1 MATTRYLQ
9 SKRRVTAVDKVDL
22 IPADVSDDTDQID
35 LVSDTDG
42 DYENDGSDSS
52 SDEEGLAEE
61 EVNAADTEMDS
72 DTDFHVL

>member
-1 MATTRYLQ
+1 MGGKTHPFPGG
-9 SKRRVTAVDKVDL
+9 DL
-22 IPADVSDDTDQID
+22 IPAHVSDAADQID
-35 LVSDTDG
+35 LVSDTDD

>member
-1 MATTRYLQ
+1 MFGM
-9 SKRRVTAVDKVDL
+9 RVTTVDKVDL
-22 IPADVSDDTDQID
+22 IPADVSDDADQID
-35 LVSDTDG
+35 LVSDTDD

-61 EVNAADTEMDS
+61 VNAADTEMDS